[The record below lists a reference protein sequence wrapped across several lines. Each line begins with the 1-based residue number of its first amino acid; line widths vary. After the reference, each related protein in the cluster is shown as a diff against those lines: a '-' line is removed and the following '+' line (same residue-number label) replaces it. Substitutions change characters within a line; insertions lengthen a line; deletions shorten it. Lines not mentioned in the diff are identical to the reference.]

1 LEIISAQL
9 FLLEALL
16 DRLQVNQSLLL
27 LFLDIDLRDFHLIE
41 PLLQVLD
48 VHTKPARFLLEV
60 LNLLAIMA
68 RLPVTVVDQLIHRFV
83 LSLHLLQLDVL
94 ALLTLDFDLFLF
106 KNLDLH
112 LRFSFFQGLVQ
123 SFWIL
128 LDFLLEVE
136 DGKVRVKVGVELL
149 GASAQEKQYSII
161 FFL

>member
-1 LEIISAQL
+1 MEIISAQL

-68 RLPVTVVDQLIHRFV
+68 RLPVTVVD
-83 LSLHLLQLDVL
+83 
-94 ALLTLDFDLFLF
+94 
-106 KNLDLH
+106 
-112 LRFSFFQGLVQ
+112 
-123 SFWIL
+123 
-128 LDFLLEVE
+128 
-136 DGKVRVKVGVELL
+136 
-149 GASAQEKQYSII
+149 
-161 FFL
+161 